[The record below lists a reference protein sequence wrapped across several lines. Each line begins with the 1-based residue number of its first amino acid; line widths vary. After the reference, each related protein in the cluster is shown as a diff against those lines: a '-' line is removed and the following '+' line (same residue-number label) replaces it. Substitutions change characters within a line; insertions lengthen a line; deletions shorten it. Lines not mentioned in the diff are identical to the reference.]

1 VAAQLFWRCQIW
13 MTRRCS
19 DLGLLDWPGRL
30 RGAFV
35 LEAIESVFC
44 DDGVTGADRDR
55 LTSARIAAI
64 TRRNVG
70 GRPLTGAEEAAAL
83 AELAEV
89 ADGRI
94 DLLGQEAGLA
104 IGFHDQDADA
114 PVYLQIAQLCIKAGA
129 DTAVISRWIEEG
141 RRRAAAA
148 RRRPFTG

>member
-1 VAAQLFWRCQIW
+1 
-13 MTRRCS
+13 
-19 DLGLLDWPGRL
+19 
-30 RGAFV
+30 
-35 LEAIESVFC
+35 VFY

-64 TRRNVG
+64 TRRHVH
-70 GRPLTGAEEAAAL
+70 GRPLTGVEEAAAL

-94 DLLGQEAGLA
+94 DLLAEEAVLA
-104 IGFHDQDADA
+104 ISFHDQDADA

-129 DTAVISRWIEEG
+129 DTAAISRWIKEG

>member
-1 VAAQLFWRCQIW
+1 LCFYGD
-13 MTRRCS
+13 S
-19 DLGLLDWPGRL
+19 
-30 RGAFV
+30 
-35 LEAIESVFC
+35 
-44 DDGVTGADRDR
+44 VTGADRDR

-64 TRRNVG
+64 TRRNVR
-70 GRPLTGAEEAAAL
+70 GRPLTAVEEAAAL

-94 DLLGQEAGLA
+94 DLLAEEAGLA